1 MSSFD
6 EEWEDEVLET
16 EVEDKIVETKTEAE
30 YEVLEK
36 ENIPTLEIDS
46 LMYKL
51 LVYIL
56 GRFNPVHDGHMA
68 TVMAAIELA
77 KANGGKAL
85 ILLGDGDKKTKGT
98 IENPLDFEFKKE
110 IMEGRI
116 PGIYHEY
123 YEIEQK
129 TVNPVTHIRSFIE
142 RNQEDSKI
150 PYIVHLTASKAA
162 KEGEQS
168 DADKLGFIN
177 KYLSSEFK
185 ETHSRAIKPIN
196 TNGIEMSATAV
207 RTFAVRH
214 DKDEFIKQYYG
225 VYGEDVAGQVY
236 DKINSAY
243 EKSPALLKL
252 KYAKHK
258 PPHAKSNQSSV
269 KHKPIPAKHK
279 GGTRKRKDTNKRI
292 SGTRK
297 HKRTNKRIST
307 SGTRTSE
314 TRKRIY
320 RSISK

>member
-6 EEWEDEVLET
+6 EEWDNEDEEWEDEILDAD
-16 EVEDKIVETKTEAE
+16 VEDEIVETEANTE

-36 ENIPTLEIDS
+36 EDIPILEIDI

-98 IENPLDFEFKKE
+98 IENPLDFELKKE

-116 PGIYHEY
+116 PRKYHGY

-129 TVNPVTHIRSFIE
+129 TGNPVSHIRSFIE
-142 RNQEDSKI
+142 RNHEDGKK

-185 ETHSRAIKPIN
+185 ETHSHAIKPIN
-196 TNGIEMSATAV
+196 TNGIDLSATAI
-207 RTFAVRH
+207 RKDAVRLARH
-214 DKDEFIKQYYG
+214 EFIKKYWR
-225 VYGEDVAGQVY
+225 VYRRKMAGQVY
-236 DKINSAY
+236 DKIISAY
-243 EKSPALLKL
+243 EKSPAVLKL

-258 PPHAKSNQSSV
+258 PSHAKSNQSSA
-269 KHKPIPAKHK
+269 KHKPTPAKHK
-279 GGTRKRKDTNKRI
+279 GGTRKRKRTN
-292 SGTRK
+292 
-297 HKRTNKRIST
+297 KRTNKRT
-307 SGTRTSE
+307 SGTR
-314 TRKRIY
+314 KRVY

>member
-1 MSSFD
+1 MSSFMPVDADVED

-16 EVEDKIVETKTEAE
+16 KVEAE

-36 ENIPTLEIDS
+36 ENIPNLEIDS

-116 PGIYHEY
+116 PSEYDGY

-129 TVNPVTHIRSFIE
+129 TVNPVSHIRSFIE
-142 RNQEDSKI
+142 RNHEDGKK

-185 ETHSRAIKPIN
+185 ETHSHAIKPIN

-207 RTFAVRH
+207 RTFAVHH

-225 VYGEDVAGQVY
+225 VYGKDVAGQVY
-236 DKINSAY
+236 DKIISAY
-243 EKSPALLKL
+243 EKSSAVLKL

-258 PPHAKSNQSSV
+258 PSHAKSNQSSV
-269 KHKPIPAKHK
+269 KHKPTPTKHK
-279 GGTRKRKDTNKRI
+279 GGTRKRKRTN
-292 SGTRK
+292 
-297 HKRTNKRIST
+297 KRTNKRT
-307 SGTRTSE
+307 KTN
-314 TRKRIY
+314 TRKRVY
-320 RSISK
+320 KSIAK

>member
-1 MSSFD
+1 MQVDEKLDNED
-6 EEWEDEVLET
+6 EEWDDEVLET
-16 EVEDKIVETKTEAE
+16 EVDAE

-36 ENIPTLEIDS
+36 EDIQILEIDS
-46 LMYKL
+46 SMYKL

-98 IENPLDFEFKKE
+98 IENPLDFELKKE

-116 PGIYHEY
+116 PSNYHRY

-129 TVNPVTHIRSFIE
+129 IGNPVSHIRSFIK
-142 RNQEDSKI
+142 RNHEDGKI

-185 ETHSRAIKPIN
+185 ETHSHAIKPIK
-196 TNGIEMSATAV
+196 TEGIDLSATAI
-207 RTFAVRH
+207 RKDAVRLTKH
-214 DKDEFIKQYYG
+214 EFIKIYLR
-225 VYGEDVAGQVY
+225 VYGKKMAGQVY
-236 DKINSAY
+236 DKISEA
-243 EKSPALLKL
+243 
-252 KYAKHK
+252 YAKSSM
-258 PPHAKSNQSSV
+258 PLQAKYIYRNVELPKQRNKSS
-269 KHKPIPAKHK
+269 AKHK
-279 GGTRKRKDTNKRI
+279 GGTRKRTNKRRNR
-292 SGTRK
+292 TRK
-297 HKRTNKRIST
+297 
-307 SGTRTSE
+307 GTKTK
-314 TRKRIY
+314 KRIY
-320 RSISK
+320 KSIAK

>member
-6 EEWEDEVLET
+6 EEWDNEDEEWEDEILDADVEDEILET
-16 EVEDKIVETKTEAE
+16 KANTE

-36 ENIPTLEIDS
+36 EDIPILEIDI

-98 IENPLDFEFKKE
+98 IENPLDFELKKE

-116 PGIYHEY
+116 PRKYHGY

-129 TVNPVTHIRSFIE
+129 TGNPVSHIRSFIE
-142 RNQEDSKI
+142 RNHEDGKK

-185 ETHSRAIKPIN
+185 ETHSHAIKPIN
-196 TNGIEMSATAV
+196 TNGIDLSATAI
-207 RTFAVRH
+207 RKDAVRLARH
-214 DKDEFIKQYYG
+214 EFIKKYWR
-225 VYGEDVAGQVY
+225 VYR
-236 DKINSAY
+236 
-243 EKSPALLKL
+243 
-252 KYAKHK
+252 
-258 PPHAKSNQSSV
+258 
-269 KHKPIPAKHK
+269 
-279 GGTRKRKDTNKRI
+279 RKMA
-292 SGTRK
+292 
-297 HKRTNKRIST
+297 
-307 SGTRTSE
+307 
-314 TRKRIY
+314 
-320 RSISK
+320 